1 MVGGGN
7 QRSSGSWEDDRP
19 LIRIAPCM
27 QFHNFK
33 VRIVFS
39 VCKQSGTVQIAP
51 LSHHRDRGFL
61 YAVSIQEG

>member
-1 MVGGGN
+1 MSMVGGGN

-27 QFHNFK
+27 QCYNFK

-39 VCKQSGTVQIAP
+39 ICKQSGTVQLAP
-51 LSHHRDRGFL
+51 LSRRWDRGFL
-61 YAVSIQEG
+61 YAVSI